1 MSTDPSFEGLP
12 AEVITA
18 HTEGLSQLAE
28 RENQREPTIPT
39 HYATSLSE
47 LRGLQRQ
54 PTSAP
59 QPVAPSVNV
68 PPLNIELIGDL
79 EEVTTVT
86 ELCERAGAILSSIA
100 EQLNHVQLES
110 VARRLQSVHVHA
122 QGELSVKYAKEH
134 RQLGRSWNAIAE
146 DLNELMKTR
155 PVYKPLR
162 SSAWNGRSLKSL
174 VHLRSREND

>member
-28 RENQREPTIPT
+28 RENQREPSIPT

-54 PTSAP
+54 PTAP
-59 QPVAPSVNV
+59 QPVAPSVNI

-174 VHLRSREND
+174 VHLRSREDD